1 MDPSYTGQHITRC
14 DLCETSVVQKYCDIC
29 RVNLCISCVG
39 IHISDEYDRH
49 KVVPFSRRNSTLIY
63 PPCKIHTSKR
73 CKFRCDDC
81 DVLLCSLCSSSSAH
95 ERHKHSNTF
104 EVYRSKK
111 ELIKNDAEKL
121 ENNVLPA
128 CKEME
133 KDIEAHISN
142 IDEAFERVILTVENH
157 GKYWHKKIDF
167 ILREMKDNIGQIK
180 KRQTEFLK
188 KNLTK
193 LQTLSSVL
201 QKRIL
206 DLKYISK
213 SNKISDAI
221 AYSSNN
227 ELLKLPSEVKVTPPQ
242 FQPNLDEELTLDEFG
257 TLTPGAL
264 STEDQSYSMVKQDL
278 PSSKHDKILLEK
290 QNIIATLVTGTASSV
305 ANDNDEN
312 IWTSSYS
319 NSFIQCHCMQSS
331 ISKQMA
337 SQSGQILR
345 DITVNNEGDLLYI
358 SQKTLYR
365 IKNGTTENVHIFF
378 GWTPKNLCRTQT
390 GDILVSMYSDDETQS
405 RVVRYNGSTEKQ
417 TIQFDD
423 DGEPLY
429 SSNDCTKH
437 ICENGNGD
445 ICVADWRARDVV
457 VVNQSGR
464 LQFKYNR
471 KEYKCEFSPFGI
483 ATDSHWHILTSDD
496 TNRHIH
502 VLDHF
507 GQFLRYISNCEL
519 NNPKGL
525 CIDNNDDLYVCEA
538 SLGVVK
544 KIKYIHEGSWEN
556 IETPLEFAFL
566 IGKFN

>member
-1 MDPSYTGQHITRC
+1 MDPSYTGQDITRC

-81 DVLLCSLCSSSSAH
+81 DLLLCSLCSSSSAH

-111 ELIKNDAEKL
+111 ELIKNDAEKI
-121 ENNVLPA
+121 ENKVLPA

-142 IDEAFERVILTVENH
+142 IDEAFERVILAVENH

-188 KNLTK
+188 KNLTT

-206 DLKYISK
+206 NLKYISK

-227 ELLKLPSEVKVTPPQ
+227 ELLKLPSKVKVTLPQ

-264 STEDQSYSMVKQDL
+264 STEDQCYSMVKQDI
-278 PSSKHDKILLEK
+278 PS
-290 QNIIATLVTGTASSV
+290 
-305 ANDNDEN
+305 
-312 IWTSSYS
+312 
-319 NSFIQCHCMQSS
+319 
-331 ISKQMA
+331 
-337 SQSGQILR
+337 
-345 DITVNNEGDLLYI
+345 
-358 SQKTLYR
+358 
-365 IKNGTTENVHIFF
+365 FF
-378 GWTPKNLCRTQT
+378 
-390 GDILVSMYSDDETQS
+390 
-405 RVVRYNGSTEKQ
+405 
-417 TIQFDD
+417 
-423 DGEPLY
+423 
-429 SSNDCTKH
+429 
-437 ICENGNGD
+437 
-445 ICVADWRARDVV
+445 
-457 VVNQSGR
+457 
-464 LQFKYNR
+464 
-471 KEYKCEFSPFGI
+471 
-483 ATDSHWHILTSDD
+483 
-496 TNRHIH
+496 
-502 VLDHF
+502 
-507 GQFLRYISNCEL
+507 
-519 NNPKGL
+519 
-525 CIDNNDDLYVCEA
+525 
-538 SLGVVK
+538 
-544 KIKYIHEGSWEN
+544 
-556 IETPLEFAFL
+556 
-566 IGKFN
+566 

>member
-1 MDPSYTGQHITRC
+1 MDPNYTGQDITRC

-95 ERHKHSNTF
+95 ERHKHSNIF
-104 EVYRSKK
+104 EVYKSKK

-121 ENNVLPA
+121 ENKVLPA

-142 IDEAFERVILTVENH
+142 IDKAFERVILAIENH

-167 ILREMKDNIGQIK
+167 ILREMKDNIGQLK

-193 LQTLSSVL
+193 LQTLNSVL
-201 QKRIL
+201 QKGIL
-206 DLKYISK
+206 DLEYISK

-227 ELLKLPSEVKVTPPQ
+227 ELLKLPSKVKVTPPQ
-242 FQPNLDEELTLDEFG
+242 FQPNLDEELTIDEFG
-257 TLTPGAL
+257 TLTPGVL
-264 STEDQSYSMVKQDL
+264 STEDQSYSMVKRDL

-290 QNIIATLVTGTASSV
+290 PNIIATLVTGTASSV
-305 ANDNDEN
+305 ANDNNKN
-312 IWTSSYS
+312 IWTSSYL
-319 NSFIQCHCMQSS
+319 NSILQRHCMQRSLRTR
-331 ISKQMA
+331 IP
-337 SQSGQILR
+337 SQSGQIPR
-345 DITVNNEGDLLYI
+345 DITVNNMGELLYV
-358 SQKTLYR
+358 SQDTLYR
-365 IKNGTTENVHIFF
+365 IRNGETENVNTLFE
-378 GWTPKNLCRTQT
+378 WNLKNLCRTQT
-390 GDILVSMYSDDETQS
+390 GDVLVSMYSDDETQS
-405 RVVRYNGSTEKQ
+405 KVVRYNGSTEKQ

-471 KEYKCEFSPFGI
+471 QYEYEFTPFGI
-483 ATDSHWHILTSDD
+483 ATDSLWHILTSDD
-496 TNRHIH
+496 TNKRIH
-502 VLDHF
+502 VLDPL
-507 GQFLRYISNCEL
+507 GQFLKYISNYQL

-544 KIKYIHEGSWEN
+544 KIKYIRKGSWEN
-556 IETPLEFAFL
+556 IETTRVFFFR
-566 IGKFN
+566 ICKIY

>member
-1 MDPSYTGQHITRC
+1 MDPNYTGQDITRC

-95 ERHKHSNTF
+95 ERHKHSNIF
-104 EVYRSKK
+104 EVYKSKK

-121 ENNVLPA
+121 ENKVLPA

-142 IDEAFERVILTVENH
+142 IDKAFERVILAIENH

-167 ILREMKDNIGQIK
+167 ILREMKDNIGQLK

-193 LQTLSSVL
+193 LQTLNSVL
-201 QKRIL
+201 QKGIL
-206 DLKYISK
+206 DLEYISK

-227 ELLKLPSEVKVTPPQ
+227 ELLKLPSKVKVTPPQ
-242 FQPNLDEELTLDEFG
+242 FQPNLDEELTIDEFG
-257 TLTPGAL
+257 TLTPGVL

-290 QNIIATLVTGTASSV
+290 PNIIATLVTGTASNV
-305 ANDNDEN
+305 ANDNNKN
-312 IWTSSYS
+312 IWTSSYL
-319 NSFIQCHCMQSS
+319 NSILQRHCMQRSLCTRIPS
-331 ISKQMA
+331 R
-337 SQSGQILR
+337 SGQIPR
-345 DITVNNEGDLLYI
+345 DITVNNMGELLYV
-358 SQKTLYR
+358 SQDTLYR
-365 IKNGTTENVHIFF
+365 IRNGETENVNTLFE
-378 GWTPKNLCRTQT
+378 WNLKNLCRTQT
-390 GDILVSMYSDDETQS
+390 GDVLVSMYSDDETQS
-405 RVVRYNGSTEKQ
+405 KVVRYNGSTEKQ

-471 KEYKCEFSPFGI
+471 QYEYEFTPFGI
-483 ATDSHWHILTSDD
+483 ATDSQWHILTSDD
-496 TNRHIH
+496 TNKRIH
-502 VLDHF
+502 VLDPL
-507 GQFLRYISNCEL
+507 GQFLKYISNYQL

-544 KIKYIHEGSWEN
+544 KVKYIHEGSWEN
-556 IETPLEFAFL
+556 IETPREFSFL
-566 IGKFN
+566 IGRFY

>member
-1 MDPSYTGQHITRC
+1 MDPSYTGQDTTRC

-81 DVLLCSLCSSSSAH
+81 DLLLCSLCSSSSAH

-111 ELIKNDAEKL
+111 ELIKNDAEKI
-121 ENNVLPA
+121 ENKDLPA
-128 CKEME
+128 CKEMK

-142 IDEAFERVILTVENH
+142 IDEAFERVILAVENH

-188 KNLTK
+188 KNLTT

-227 ELLKLPSEVKVTPPQ
+227 ELLKLPSKVKVTPPQ

-264 STEDQSYSMVKQDL
+264 STEDQCYSMIKQDI

-290 QNIIATLVTGTASSV
+290 PNIIATLVTGTASSV

-319 NSFIQCHCMQSS
+319 NSIIQCHYMQSS

-358 SQKTLYR
+358 SQKTLYK

-390 GDILVSMYSDDETQS
+390 MKFLCPCTVKMKLSRELSVTMDLRKNKQFSLMTKVNPFTPAMTARNTFAKMET
-405 RVVRYNGSTEKQ
+405 VTFALQ
-417 TIQFDD
+417 T
-423 DGEPLY
+423 GEPVMLLWLIKVVDFN
-429 SSNDCTKH
+429 SSTIEKNINTNLVH
-437 ICENGNGD
+437 LESQQIV
-445 ICVADWRARDVV
+445 I
-457 VVNQSGR
+457 
-464 LQFKYNR
+464 
-471 KEYKCEFSPFGI
+471 GI
-483 ATDSHWHILTSDD
+483 
-496 TNRHIH
+496 
-502 VLDHF
+502 
-507 GQFLRYISNCEL
+507 Y
-519 NNPKGL
+519 
-525 CIDNNDDLYVCEA
+525 
-538 SLGVVK
+538 
-544 KIKYIHEGSWEN
+544 
-556 IETPLEFAFL
+556 
-566 IGKFN
+566 

>member
-1 MDPSYTGQHITRC
+1 MDPSYTGQDITRC

-81 DVLLCSLCSSSSAH
+81 DVLFCSLCSSLSAH
-95 ERHKHSNTF
+95 ERHKHSNIF
-104 EVYRSKK
+104 EVYKSKK

-121 ENNVLPA
+121 ENKVLPA

-142 IDEAFERVILTVENH
+142 IDKAFERVILAIENH

-167 ILREMKDNIGQIK
+167 ILRDMKDNIGQLK

-193 LQTLSSVL
+193 LQTLNSVL
-201 QKRIL
+201 QKGIL
-206 DLKYISK
+206 DLEDISK
-213 SNKISDAI
+213 SKKISDAI

-227 ELLKLPSEVKVTPPQ
+227 ELLKLPSKVKVTPPQ
-242 FQPNLDEELTLDEFG
+242 FQPNLDEELTIDEFG
-257 TLTPGAL
+257 TLTPGVL

-290 QNIIATLVTGTASSV
+290 PNIIATIVTGTASSV
-305 ANDNDEN
+305 ANDNDKN
-312 IWTSSYS
+312 IWTSSYL
-319 NSFIQCHCMQSS
+319 NSILQRHCMQRSLCTR
-331 ISKQMA
+331 IP
-337 SQSGQILR
+337 SQSGQIPR
-345 DITVNNEGDLLYI
+345 DITVNNMGELLYV
-358 SQKTLYR
+358 SLDTLYR
-365 IKNGTTENVHIFF
+365 IRNGETESVNTLFE
-378 GWTPKNLCRTQT
+378 WNLKNLCRTQT
-390 GDILVSMYSDDETQS
+390 GDVLVSMYSDDETQS
-405 RVVRYNGSTEKQ
+405 KVVRYNGSTEKQ

-445 ICVADWRARDVV
+445 ICVADWRACDVV

-471 KEYKCEFSPFGI
+471 QYEYEFTPFGI
-483 ATDSHWHILTSDD
+483 ATDSQWHILTSDD
-496 TNRHIH
+496 TNKRIH
-502 VLDHF
+502 VLDPL
-507 GQFLRYISNCEL
+507 GQFLKYISNYQL

-544 KIKYIHEGSWEN
+544 KIKYIRKGSWEN
-556 IETPLEFAFL
+556 IETPRVFFFR
-566 IGKFN
+566 ICKIY

>member
-1 MDPSYTGQHITRC
+1 MDPNYTGQDITRC

-95 ERHKHSNTF
+95 ERHKHSNIF
-104 EVYRSKK
+104 EVYKSKK

-121 ENNVLPA
+121 ENKVLPA

-142 IDEAFERVILTVENH
+142 IDKAFERVILAIENH

-167 ILREMKDNIGQIK
+167 ILREMKDNIGQLK

-193 LQTLSSVL
+193 LQTLNSVL
-201 QKRIL
+201 QKGIL
-206 DLKYISK
+206 DLEYISK

-227 ELLKLPSEVKVTPPQ
+227 ELLKLPSKVKVTPPQ
-242 FQPNLDEELTLDEFG
+242 FQPNLDEELTIDEFG
-257 TLTPGAL
+257 TLTPGVL
-264 STEDQSYSMVKQDL
+264 STEDQSYSMVKRDL

-290 QNIIATLVTGTASSV
+290 PNIIATLVTGTASSV
-305 ANDNDEN
+305 ANDNNKN
-312 IWTSSYS
+312 IWTSSYL
-319 NSFIQCHCMQSS
+319 NSILQHHCMQRSLCTR
-331 ISKQMA
+331 IP
-337 SQSGQILR
+337 SQSGQIPR
-345 DITVNNEGDLLYI
+345 DITVNNMGELLYV
-358 SQKTLYR
+358 SQDTLYR
-365 IKNGTTENVHIFF
+365 IRNGETENVNTLFE
-378 GWTPKNLCRTQT
+378 WNLKNLCRTQT
-390 GDILVSMYSDDETQS
+390 GDVLVSMYSDDETQS
-405 RVVRYNGSTEKQ
+405 KVVRYNGSTEKQ

-445 ICVADWRARDVV
+445 ICVADWRARNVV

-471 KEYKCEFSPFGI
+471 QYEYEFTPFGI
-483 ATDSHWHILTSDD
+483 ATDSQWHILTSDD
-496 TNRHIH
+496 TNKRIH
-502 VLDHF
+502 VLDPL
-507 GQFLRYISNCEL
+507 GQFLKYISNYQL

-544 KIKYIHEGSWEN
+544 KIKYIRKGSWEN
-556 IETPLEFAFL
+556 IETTRVFFFR
-566 IGKFN
+566 ICKIY

>member
-1 MDPSYTGQHITRC
+1 MDPNYTGQDITRC

-95 ERHKHSNTF
+95 ERHKHSNIF
-104 EVYRSKK
+104 EVYKSKK

-121 ENNVLPA
+121 ENKVLPA

-133 KDIEAHISN
+133 KDIDAHISN
-142 IDEAFERVILTVENH
+142 IDKAFERVILAIENH

-167 ILREMKDNIGQIK
+167 ILREMKDNIGQLK

-193 LQTLSSVL
+193 LQTLNSVL
-201 QKRIL
+201 QKGIL
-206 DLKYISK
+206 DLEYISK

-227 ELLKLPSEVKVTPPQ
+227 ELLKLPSKVKVTPPQ
-242 FQPNLDEELTLDEFG
+242 FQPNLDEELTIDEFG
-257 TLTPGAL
+257 TLTPGVL

-290 QNIIATLVTGTASSV
+290 PNIIATLVTGTASSV
-305 ANDNDEN
+305 ANDNNKN
-312 IWTSSYS
+312 IWTSSYL
-319 NSFIQCHCMQSS
+319 NSILQRHCMQRSLRTR
-331 ISKQMA
+331 IP
-337 SQSGQILR
+337 SQSGQIPR
-345 DITVNNEGDLLYI
+345 DITVNNMGELLYV
-358 SQKTLYR
+358 SQDTLYR
-365 IKNGTTENVHIFF
+365 IRNGETENVNTLFE
-378 GWTPKNLCRTQT
+378 WNLKNLCRTQT
-390 GDILVSMYSDDETQS
+390 GDVLVSMYSDDETQS
-405 RVVRYNGSTEKQ
+405 KVVRYNGSTEKQ

-471 KEYKCEFSPFGI
+471 QYEYEFTPFGI
-483 ATDSHWHILTSDD
+483 ATDSQWHILTSDD
-496 TNRHIH
+496 TNKRIH
-502 VLDHF
+502 VLDPL
-507 GQFLRYISNCEL
+507 GQFLKYISNYQL

-544 KIKYIHEGSWEN
+544 KVKYIHEGSWEN
-556 IETPLEFAFL
+556 IETPREFSFL
-566 IGKFN
+566 IGRFY

>member
-1 MDPSYTGQHITRC
+1 MDPSYTGQDITRC

-73 CKFRCDDC
+73 CKFRCDNC
-81 DVLLCSLCSSSSAH
+81 DLLLCSLCSSSSAH

-121 ENNVLPA
+121 ENKVLPA

-142 IDEAFERVILTVENH
+142 IDEAFERVILAVENH

-206 DLKYISK
+206 DLKNISK

-221 AYSSNN
+221 AYISNN
-227 ELLKLPSEVKVTPPQ
+227 ELLKLPSKVKVTPPQ

-290 QNIIATLVTGTASSV
+290 PNIIATLVTGTASSV

-319 NSFIQCHCMQSS
+319 NSIIQCHCMQRS
-331 ISKQMA
+331 ISKHMA
-337 SQSGQILR
+337 FQSGQILR

-358 SQKTLYR
+358 SQKRCTESKMEQQKMFIYFLDGHQKTFVELKLVIFLCPCTVM
-365 IKNGTTENVHIFF
+365 IKHSRELSVTMDLRKNKRFSLMTTVNPFTQAMTARNTFVKMETVTFALQTGEHVMLLWLIKVVDFNSSTTEKNINTNLVHLESQQIV
-378 GWTPKNLCRTQT
+378 
-390 GDILVSMYSDDETQS
+390 I
-405 RVVRYNGSTEKQ
+405 
-417 TIQFDD
+417 
-423 DGEPLY
+423 
-429 SSNDCTKH
+429 
-437 ICENGNGD
+437 
-445 ICVADWRARDVV
+445 
-457 VVNQSGR
+457 
-464 LQFKYNR
+464 
-471 KEYKCEFSPFGI
+471 GI
-483 ATDSHWHILTSDD
+483 
-496 TNRHIH
+496 
-502 VLDHF
+502 
-507 GQFLRYISNCEL
+507 Y
-519 NNPKGL
+519 
-525 CIDNNDDLYVCEA
+525 
-538 SLGVVK
+538 
-544 KIKYIHEGSWEN
+544 
-556 IETPLEFAFL
+556 
-566 IGKFN
+566 